1 MPWSISLPFK
11 GRVGVGMGMFQ
22 TRMKKPPPFQVSG
35 FFVLSGDLN

>member
-1 MPWSISLPFK
+1 
-11 GRVGVGMGMFQ
+11 MFQ